1 MDNKNNIGNTSRSVL
16 GVGEED
22 ELDWRGN
29 PIPKNTEPADKPEEK
44 TEETPA
50 KGANVQVSLGSKG
63 KKKSPKKN

>member
-29 PIPKNTEPADKPEEK
+29 PVPKKAEPANKPEEA
-44 TEETPA
+44 PA

>member
-29 PIPKNTEPADKPEEK
+29 PVPKKAEPVDKPEA
-44 TEETPA
+44 TPV
-50 KGANVQVSLGSKG
+50 KGANVQVSLGSKD
-63 KKKSPKKN
+63 KKKSPKKG

>member
-29 PIPKNTEPADKPEEK
+29 PVPKKAEPVDKPEE
-44 TEETPA
+44 TPSN
-50 KGANVQVSLGSKG
+50 GADVQVSLGSKG
-63 KKKSPKKN
+63 KKKSPKKD